1 MHITAMTVKE
11 TLSINY
17 QNLGKK
23 PNWQK
28 QPVGHLQSKIDLKYE
43 QWEILQVV
51 RVEFCTQNHDS
62 LTIELRHHLL
72 IS

>member
-1 MHITAMTVKE
+1 MHFTAMTVKE

-28 QPVGHLQSKIDLKYE
+28 QPVGHLQSKIYLKYE
-43 QWEILQVV
+43 QWEIDPTSSQGGILH
-51 RVEFCTQNHDS
+51 TKP
-62 LTIELRHHLL
+62 
-72 IS
+72 

>member
-1 MHITAMTVKE
+1 MHFTAMTVKE

-43 QWEILQVV
+43 QWKIDPTSSQGGILH
-51 RVEFCTQNHDS
+51 TKP
-62 LTIELRHHLL
+62 
-72 IS
+72 